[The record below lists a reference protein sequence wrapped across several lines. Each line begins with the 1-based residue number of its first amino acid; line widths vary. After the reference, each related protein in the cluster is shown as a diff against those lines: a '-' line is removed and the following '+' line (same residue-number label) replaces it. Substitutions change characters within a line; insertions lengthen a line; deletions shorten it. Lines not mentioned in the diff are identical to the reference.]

1 METKLARIAELAKA
15 RPQEKFT
22 SLAHLLSKEMLEKS
36 HRSLE
41 SGKAPGV
48 DEIGKA
54 EYEANLQAN
63 LEELVGRLKRK
74 AYRPQPVKRVYIPK
88 AGTNKKRPL
97 GIPAYEDKI
106 IQYALKEI
114 LSRVYE
120 ADFLD
125 CSCGFRPQ
133 RGCHDA
139 LQLLNEI
146 LTTKQ
151 VNYIV
156 DADNKGFFDHVDHEW
171 MMKFLG
177 QRIADPS
184 IHHIIR
190 RLLKAGYMEQGKW
203 QEVEEG
209 TPQGGVISPLLANVY
224 LHYSVDLWF
233 EKVVRRR
240 LRGEAYMVRYADDI
254 VFCFQYETEAK
265 RFYEELKARLGKFN
279 LEVAEEKTK
288 IIQFG
293 QHAEAKT
300 EKETSGKPDTFD
312 FLGFTHY
319 CGESQKGEFRVK
331 RKTSRKKM
339 KASLVRMKEWLR
351 TNRVIPIWDL
361 VDKLKSKL
369 RGYYQYYGIT
379 DNIFSLG
386 QYAYKVRML
395 LFKWLNRRSQKRSF
409 TWEKFDKFLDKCALP
424 KPRIR
429 VSIFKRRPHI
439 GYI

>member
-156 DADNKGFFDHVDHEW
+156 DADIKGFFDHVDHEW

-209 TPQGGVISPLLANVY
+209 TPQGGL
-224 LHYSVDLWF
+224 
-233 EKVVRRR
+233 
-240 LRGEAYMVRYADDI
+240 
-254 VFCFQYETEAK
+254 C
-265 RFYEELKARLGKFN
+265 KA
-279 LEVAEEKTK
+279 
-288 IIQFG
+288 
-293 QHAEAKT
+293 
-300 EKETSGKPDTFD
+300 
-312 FLGFTHY
+312 
-319 CGESQKGEFRVK
+319 
-331 RKTSRKKM
+331 
-339 KASLVRMKEWLR
+339 
-351 TNRVIPIWDL
+351 
-361 VDKLKSKL
+361 
-369 RGYYQYYGIT
+369 
-379 DNIFSLG
+379 
-386 QYAYKVRML
+386 
-395 LFKWLNRRSQKRSF
+395 
-409 TWEKFDKFLDKCALP
+409 
-424 KPRIR
+424 
-429 VSIFKRRPHI
+429 
-439 GYI
+439 

>member
-1 METKLARIAELAKA
+1 
-15 RPQEKFT
+15 
-22 SLAHLLSKEMLEKS
+22 
-36 HRSLE
+36 
-41 SGKAPGV
+41 
-48 DEIGKA
+48 
-54 EYEANLQAN
+54 
-63 LEELVGRLKRK
+63 
-74 AYRPQPVKRVYIPK
+74 
-88 AGTNKKRPL
+88 
-97 GIPAYEDKI
+97 
-106 IQYALKEI
+106 
-114 LSRVYE
+114 
-120 ADFLD
+120 
-125 CSCGFRPQ
+125 
-133 RGCHDA
+133 
-139 LQLLNEI
+139 
-146 LTTKQ
+146 
-151 VNYIV
+151 
-156 DADNKGFFDHVDHEW
+156 
-171 MMKFLG
+171 
-177 QRIADPS
+177 
-184 IHHIIR
+184 
-190 RLLKAGYMEQGKW
+190 
-203 QEVEEG
+203 
-209 TPQGGVISPLLANVY
+209 
-224 LHYSVDLWF
+224 
-233 EKVVRRR
+233 
-240 LRGEAYMVRYADDI
+240 MVRYADDI

-293 QHAEAKT
+293 RHAEAKA

-439 GYI
+439 GDI